1 MLEGKTLAVTGARG
15 ALGSA
20 TVERAQALGAEVIGI
35 DIVPAEGAANYL
47 QLDLTDRGATA
58 EALAGLDKLD
68 GLLNIA
74 GGFAMG
80 TAAAEPTDDE
90 WDAMFRINV
99 STVRNATMAVVPRFK
114 EQGRG
119 SIVNVGALGAL
130 SGAADM
136 SAYICAKSAVMRL
149 TESLSEELRHQGINV
164 NAVLP
169 SLIDTPINRE
179 GMPDAD
185 YSQWVSPQQ
194 LADVICF
201 LASDAAGA
209 VHGALLPVRG
219 LV

>member
-80 TAAAEPTDDE
+80 TAAAEPTD
-90 WDAMFRINV
+90 V
-99 STVRNATMAVVPRFK
+99 MAEHK
-114 EQGRG
+114 
-119 SIVNVGALGAL
+119 
-130 SGAADM
+130 
-136 SAYICAKSAVMRL
+136 
-149 TESLSEELRHQGINV
+149 
-164 NAVLP
+164 
-169 SLIDTPINRE
+169 
-179 GMPDAD
+179 
-185 YSQWVSPQQ
+185 
-194 LADVICF
+194 
-201 LASDAAGA
+201 
-209 VHGALLPVRG
+209 ALLERFASSMAAMAAAAPGVAAAPPTPVVDATAGIAIAPISSPPRSNRPSS
-219 LV
+219 LFRKSLP